1 MNSFF
6 GRLKL
11 SHWTYLLK
19 YRDILVKGKGVDMN
33 APVQMNPQAELDQA
47 LLVENTQPAAKS
59 GLALDKKR
67 YMWMISPSLPVIG
80 IGILLGYQFSPK
92 PIKKIFALGG
102 PIVLHIIIPT
112 IDTIVGKDKNNPTAE
127 DIKLLEKDPYY
138 SRLVKSFIPLQYIAN
153 VYACYLVSRKN
164 TSLLD
169 KILLGISM
177 GAINGIAINT
187 AHELSHKTDRIDHI
201 LSHLALVP
209 SGYNHFR
216 IEHPY
221 GHHKRAAT
229 PEDPASSQM
238 GETFYEFL
246 PRTVIGSF
254 KSAIEIETRRL
265 KRKGLG
271 FWNKE
276 NELLQGFGMSA
287 AFHSSMLGIFGLA
300 TLPYLIAQSAY
311 SISLFEIINY
321 IEHYGLLRQK
331 DENGKYERTMPE
343 HSWNNNNIV
352 TNLFLYQ
359 LQRHSDH
366 HAYPTRPFQ
375 ALRHFDEA
383 PELPSGY
390 ASMLLPALI
399 PPIWF
404 KMMDKRVFEHYQGD
418 LNKANIYPKRRAKI
432 FKKFAVIDK
441 LLNRD
446 KVES

>member
-1 MNSFF
+1 
-6 GRLKL
+6 
-11 SHWTYLLK
+11 
-19 YRDILVKGKGVDMN
+19 MN
-33 APVQMNPQAELDQA
+33 APLKLQDMQQLNSA
-47 LLVENTQPAAKS
+47 NS

-67 YMWMISPSLPVIG
+67 YLWLISPSLPVIG
-80 IGILLGYQFSPK
+80 LGILAGYHFAPK
-92 PIKKIFALGG
+92 PFKKLFALGG
-102 PIVLHIIIPT
+102 PIVLHVVIPA
-112 IDTIVGKDKNNPTAE
+112 IDTLIGTDNNNPNAE
-127 DIKLLEKDPYY
+127 DIKLLEQDPYY
-138 SRLVKSFIPLQYIAN
+138 ARLVKSFIPIQYAAN
-153 VYACYLVSRKN
+153 IYACYLSSRKG

-169 KILLGISM
+169 KVLIGMSM

-187 AHELSHKTDRIDHI
+187 AHELSHKSARIDHI

-229 PEDPASSQM
+229 PEDPASSKM

-254 KSAIEIETRRL
+254 KSAVEIETRRL
-265 KRKGLG
+265 QRKGLS
-271 FWNKE
+271 FWSKD
-276 NELLQGFGMSA
+276 NELLQGWSMSGV
-287 AFHSSMLGIFGLA
+287 FHSSILALFGKGVVPYLA
-300 TLPYLIAQSAY
+300 TQSAY
-311 SISLFEIINY
+311 SITLFEIINY

-331 DENGKYERTMPE
+331 DEKGKYERTMPE

-383 PELPSGY
+383 PELPNGY

-399 PPIWF
+399 PAWWF
-404 KMMDKRVFEHYQGD
+404 KIMDQRVFDHYKGD
-418 LNKANIYPKRRAKI
+418 LTKANIFPKRREKI
-432 FKKFAVIDK
+432 LKKFKQWMV
-441 LLNRD
+441 
-446 KVES
+446 

>member
-1 MNSFF
+1 
-6 GRLKL
+6 
-11 SHWTYLLK
+11 
-19 YRDILVKGKGVDMN
+19 MN

-432 FKKFAVIDK
+432 LKKFAVIDK

>member
-1 MNSFF
+1 
-6 GRLKL
+6 
-11 SHWTYLLK
+11 
-19 YRDILVKGKGVDMN
+19 MN
-33 APVQMNPQAELDQA
+33 APLKLEQHQSNATA
-47 LLVENTQPAAKS
+47 LK
-59 GLALDKKR
+59 GLSLDKKR
-67 YMWMISPSLPVIG
+67 YLWLISPALPVIG
-80 IGILLGYQFSPK
+80 LGILAGYHFAPK
-92 PIKKIFALGG
+92 PLKFVFALGG
-102 PIVLHIIIPT
+102 PLVLHVIIPT
-112 IDTIVGKDKNNPTAE
+112 IDTIVGTDNNNPSHD
-127 DIKLLEKDPYY
+127 DIQLLEKDPYY
-138 SRLVKSFIPLQYIAN
+138 ARLVKSFIPIQYVAN
-153 VYACYLVSRKN
+153 IYACYLTSRKQ

-169 KILLGISM
+169 KVLLGMSM

-187 AHELSHKTDRIDHI
+187 AHELSHKSARLDHI

-254 KSAIEIETRRL
+254 KSAIEIEHARL
-265 KRKGLG
+265 KRRGLS
-271 FWNKE
+271 FWSKE
-276 NELLQGFGMSA
+276 NELLQGWSMSV
-287 AFHSSMLGIFGLA
+287 AFHSSMIGLFGKSV
-300 TLPYLIAQSAY
+300 LPYLAVQSAY
-311 SISLFEIINY
+311 SITLFEIINY

-331 DENGKYERTMPE
+331 DVNGKYERVLPE

-366 HAYPTRPFQ
+366 HAFPTRPFQ

-383 PELPSGY
+383 PELPNGY

-399 PPIWF
+399 TAWWSKI
-404 KMMDKRVFEHYQGD
+404 MDQRVFNHYKGD
-418 LNKANIYPKRRAKI
+418 LSKANIHPKKRKKI
-432 FKKFAVIDK
+432 FEKFGLAF
-441 LLNRD
+441 NRD
-446 KVES
+446 